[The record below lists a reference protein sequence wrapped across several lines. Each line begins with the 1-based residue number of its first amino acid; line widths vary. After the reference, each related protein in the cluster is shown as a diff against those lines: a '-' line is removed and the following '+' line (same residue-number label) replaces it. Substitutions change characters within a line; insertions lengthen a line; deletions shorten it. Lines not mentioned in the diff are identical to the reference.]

1 MKRIIHCFLLLFI
14 MFFVCCSSEDE
25 TKAET
30 SVPVPTSMSD
40 ATGKT
45 LVVYYSYTGNC
56 RSIVNILTNQ
66 LKADVLEILPA
77 DKSQRYEANNYAI
90 GTQLLNAIKANTG
103 SASSYPAIDPVN
115 TSLDNYEN
123 VIIVTPL
130 WWSQMAAI
138 MQTYL
143 FQNAEEMAGKN
154 VAMIVSSSSSGI
166 SGVVA
171 DAKRLLPDVVWM
183 GDALH
188 IRDSN
193 RSRASSLI
201 ADWLS
206 GLNFQA
212 ASVKTMNITI
222 GGKTVAVTLSDNSS
236 AEALYEALLKGPI
249 TYEAHDYGNFEKVGE
264 LGQSFPRNDE
274 QINTQPGDIILYQGS
289 NLCIYYG
296 TNSWNF
302 TRIGRIE
309 GMTQDELKD
318 FVKAGQGN
326 VSVTLSIGSATAIHE
341 VPASFSSTAE
351 KYISMGGVRVMSPS
365 KGVYIKDGKKV
376 LIL

>member
-90 GTQLLNAIKANTG
+90 GTQLLNAIKANPG

-222 GGKTVAVTLSDNSS
+222 SGKTVAVTLSDNSS

-274 QINTQPGDIILYQGS
+274 QINTQPGDIILYQG
-289 NLCIYYG
+289 NQITLYYDEN
-296 TNSWNF
+296 TWNF
-302 TRIGRIE
+302 TRLANIGNITKDALLSVLGE
-309 GMTQDELKD
+309 GD
-318 FVKAGQGN
+318 
-326 VSVTLSIGSATAIHE
+326 VT
-341 VPASFSSTAE
+341 VRFSLE
-351 KYISMGGVRVMSPS
+351 WGE
-365 KGVYIKDGKKV
+365 
-376 LIL
+376 